1 MSMTV
6 LQAMHD
12 PALFGA
18 EFDAPTWTAWE
29 AFLAALLGE
38 EMTDEQKTL
47 CHLHTGRTDLPL
59 EAFRR
64 AALICGRRAGKSRV
78 LALLGTCLATLKD
91 YRPYLSAGEVATVGI
106 IAADRKQAR
115 TIFRYV
121 RGLIALVPEME
132 AEVTRETDEI
142 IEMAGRRVVIEIGT
156 ASFRATRGY
165 TYAAVLC
172 DEIAFWRDDS
182 SANPDEEILRAL
194 RPGLAT
200 IPGSMLLLASSPYA
214 RRGVLWKTFKRY
226 YGQDGAT
233 TLVWKAATRE
243 MNPEFDE
250 QEEREAYEEDPAAA
264 AAEYGAEFR
273 SDIASFVAPEVVEA
287 CTAQGRYELPR
298 DSRHR
303 YVAFVDPSG
312 GSSDSMTLAIAH
324 HEDECA
330 ILDLVREKKAP
341 FSPENTVVEF
351 CETLKAYGITSVTGD
366 RYGGEWP
373 REQFRKNGVQYNLS
387 EKVRSDL
394 YRDLLPVLNSGK
406 VELLDIPVLS
416 RQLCGL
422 ERRTG
427 RSGKDNIDHAP
438 GGHDDVANAVAGALL
453 MQRARRMPK
462 FTPQIVQ
469 KIAQQGGKGNLPIW
483 TR

>member
-1 MSMTV
+1 MSLTV

-12 PALFGA
+12 PFLFGA
-18 EFDAPTWTAWE
+18 EFDNPTWTAWE

-38 EMTDEQKTL
+38 EMTDEQKAICAT
-47 CHLHTGRTDLPL
+47 HTGRTDLPL
-59 EAFRR
+59 ETFRR

-91 YRPYLSAGEVATVGI
+91 YRPFLSAGEVATVGI

-121 RGLIALVPEME
+121 RGLISLVPEME
-132 AEVTRETDEI
+132 EEVTRETDEI

-226 YGQDGAT
+226 YGQKGAT
-233 TLVWKAATRE
+233 RD

-250 QEEREAYEEDPAAA
+250 QEERDAYEEDPAAA

-273 SDIASFVAPEVVEA
+273 SDIAAFVAPEVVEA
-287 CTAQGRYELPR
+287 CTVQGRHELPR
-298 DSRHR
+298 NNRVR

-324 HEDECA
+324 HENDCA
-330 ILDLVREKKAP
+330 VLDVVRERKAP
-341 FSPENTVVEF
+341 FSPEATVSDFASV
-351 CETLKAYGITSVTGD
+351 LKSYGLSSVTGD

-373 REQFRKNGVQYNLS
+373 REQFRKHGIAYNLS
-387 EKVRSDL
+387 DKPRSDL
-394 YRDLLPVLNSGK
+394 YRDLLPLLNSGK
-406 VELLDIPVLS
+406 AELLDIPVLS

-453 MQRARRMPK
+453 MQSARRMPK
-462 FTPQIVQ
+462 FTPAMVQ
-469 KIAQQGGKGNLPIW
+469 KIAEQGKRESFSVWQDRTGH
-483 TR
+483 

>member
-1 MSMTV
+1 MSMSV
-6 LQAMHD
+6 LQAMRD
-12 PALFGA
+12 PDLFGA
-18 EFDAPTWTAWE
+18 EFNSPSWTAWE

-91 YRPYLSAGEVATVGI
+91 YRPYLSAGEVATVGV

-121 RGLIALVPEME
+121 RGLISLVPEME

-165 TYAAVLC
+165 TYAAALC

-243 MNPEFDE
+243 MNPEFDV
-250 QEEREAYEEDPAAA
+250 QEEQEAYEEDPAAA

-287 CTAQGRYELPR
+287 CTTVGRYELPR
-298 DSRHR
+298 NSQHR

-324 HEDECA
+324 QEDECA
-330 ILDLVREKKAP
+330 VLDLVREKKAP
-341 FSPENTVVEF
+341 FSPESTVVEF
-351 CETLKAYGITSVTGD
+351 CNTLKSYGINSVTGD

-373 REQFRKNGVQYNLS
+373 REQFRKNGIEYKLS

-416 RQLCGL
+416 RQLSGL
-422 ERRTG
+422 ERRTSRG
-427 RSGKDNIDHAP
+427 GKDSIDHAP
-438 GGHDDVANAVAGALL
+438 GGHDDVANAVAGA
-453 MQRARRMPK
+453 
-462 FTPQIVQ
+462 
-469 KIAQQGGKGNLPIW
+469 IALTTTKKPFNFQSILGRI
-483 TR
+483 

>member
-1 MSMTV
+1 MSMSV
-6 LQAMHD
+6 LQAMRD
-12 PALFGA
+12 PDLFGA
-18 EFDAPTWTAWE
+18 EFNSPSWTAWE

-91 YRPYLSAGEVATVGI
+91 YRPYLSAGEVATVGV

-121 RGLIALVPEME
+121 RGLISLIPEME

-243 MNPEFDE
+243 MNPEFDV
-250 QEEREAYEEDPAAA
+250 QEEQEAYEEDPAAA

-287 CTAQGRYELPR
+287 CTTVGRYELPR
-298 DSRHR
+298 NSQHR

-324 HEDECA
+324 QEDECA
-330 ILDLVREKKAP
+330 VLDLVREKKAP
-341 FSPENTVVEF
+341 FSPESTVVEF
-351 CETLKAYGITSVTGD
+351 CNTLKSYGINSVTGD

-373 REQFRKNGVQYNLS
+373 REQFRKNGIEYKLS

-416 RQLCGL
+416 RQLSGL
-422 ERRTG
+422 ERRTSRG
-427 RSGKDNIDHAP
+427 GKDSIDHAP
-438 GGHDDVANAVAGALL
+438 GGHDDVANAVAGA
-453 MQRARRMPK
+453 
-462 FTPQIVQ
+462 
-469 KIAQQGGKGNLPIW
+469 IALTTTKKPFNFQSILGRI
-483 TR
+483 

>member
-1 MSMTV
+1 MSMSV
-6 LQAMHD
+6 LQAMRD
-12 PALFGA
+12 PDLFGA
-18 EFDAPTWTAWE
+18 EFNSPSWTAWE

-91 YRPYLSAGEVATVGI
+91 YRPYLSAGEVATVGV

-121 RGLIALVPEME
+121 RGLISLVPEIE

-243 MNPEFDE
+243 MNPEFDV
-250 QEEREAYEEDPAAA
+250 QEEQEAYEEDPAAA

-287 CTAQGRYELPR
+287 CTTVGRYELPR
-298 DSRHR
+298 NSQHR

-324 HEDECA
+324 QEDECA
-330 ILDLVREKKAP
+330 VLDLVREKKAP
-341 FSPENTVVEF
+341 FSPESTVVEF
-351 CETLKAYGITSVTGD
+351 CNTLKSYGINSVTGD

-373 REQFRKNGVQYNLS
+373 REQFRKNGIEYKLS

-416 RQLCGL
+416 RQLSGL
-422 ERRTG
+422 ERRTSRG
-427 RSGKDNIDHAP
+427 GKDSIDHAP
-438 GGHDDVANAVAGALL
+438 GGHDDVANAVAGA
-453 MQRARRMPK
+453 
-462 FTPQIVQ
+462 
-469 KIAQQGGKGNLPIW
+469 IALTTTKKPFNFQSILGRI
-483 TR
+483 

>member
-1 MSMTV
+1 MSMSV
-6 LQAMHD
+6 LQAMRD
-12 PALFGA
+12 PDLFGA
-18 EFDAPTWTAWE
+18 EFNSPSWTAWE

-91 YRPYLSAGEVATVGI
+91 YRPYLSAGEVATVGV

-121 RGLIALVPEME
+121 RGLISLVPEME

-243 MNPEFDE
+243 MNPEFDV
-250 QEEREAYEEDPAAA
+250 QEEQEAYEEDPAAA

-287 CTAQGRYELPR
+287 CTTVGRYELPR
-298 DSRHR
+298 NSQHR

-324 HEDECA
+324 QEDECA
-330 ILDLVREKKAP
+330 VLDLVREKKAP
-341 FSPENTVVEF
+341 FSPESTVVEF
-351 CETLKAYGITSVTGD
+351 CNTLKSYGINSVTGD

-373 REQFRKNGVQYNLS
+373 REQFRKNGIEYKLS

-416 RQLCGL
+416 RQLSGL
-422 ERRTG
+422 ERRTSRG
-427 RSGKDNIDHAP
+427 GKDSIDHAP
-438 GGHDDVANAVAGALL
+438 GGHDDVANAVAGA
-453 MQRARRMPK
+453 
-462 FTPQIVQ
+462 
-469 KIAQQGGKGNLPIW
+469 IALTTTKKPFNFQSILGRI
-483 TR
+483 

>member
-1 MSMTV
+1 MSMSV
-6 LQAMHD
+6 LQAMRD
-12 PALFGA
+12 PDLFGA
-18 EFDAPTWTAWE
+18 EFNSPSWTAWE

-91 YRPYLSAGEVATVGI
+91 YRPYLSAGEVATVGV

-121 RGLIALVPEME
+121 RGLISLVPEME

-243 MNPEFDE
+243 MNPEFDV
-250 QEEREAYEEDPAAA
+250 QEEQEAYEEDPAAA
-264 AAEYGAEFR
+264 VAEYGAEFR

-287 CTAQGRYELPR
+287 CTTVGRYELPR
-298 DSRHR
+298 NSQHR

-324 HEDECA
+324 QEDECA
-330 ILDLVREKKAP
+330 VLDLVREKKAP
-341 FSPENTVVEF
+341 FSPESTVVEF
-351 CETLKAYGITSVTGD
+351 CNTLKSYGINSVTGD

-373 REQFRKNGVQYNLS
+373 REQFRKNGIEYKLS

-416 RQLCGL
+416 RQLSGL
-422 ERRTG
+422 ERRTSRG
-427 RSGKDNIDHAP
+427 GKDSIDHAP
-438 GGHDDVANAVAGALL
+438 GGHDDVANAVAGA
-453 MQRARRMPK
+453 
-462 FTPQIVQ
+462 
-469 KIAQQGGKGNLPIW
+469 IALTTTKKPFNFQSILGRI
-483 TR
+483 

>member
-12 PALFGA
+12 SALFGA

-273 SDIASFVAPEVVEA
+273 NDIASFVTSEIVEA
-287 CTAQGRYELPR
+287 CVELGRHELGYSPHFNYR
-298 DSRHR
+298 
-303 YVAFVDPSG
+303 AFVDPSG
-312 GSSDSMTLAIAH
+312 GTSDGMTLAIAH
-324 HEDECA
+324 DENRDGGT
-330 ILDLVREKKAP
+330 ISVLDCVREIVPP
-341 FSPENTVVEF
+341 FSPEAVTVEF
-351 CETLKAYGITSVTGD
+351 SKVIASYHLSSVTGD

-373 REQFRKNGVQYNLS
+373 REQFRKNGIAYELAP
-387 EKVRSDL
+387 KARSDI
-394 YRDLLPVLNSGK
+394 YRDLLPKLNSHK
-406 VELLDIPVLS
+406 VELLDNTKMLK
-416 RQLCGL
+416 QLVQL
-422 ERRTG
+422 ERRTA
-427 RSGKDNIDHAP
+427 RSGRDSIDHAP
-438 GGHDDVANAVAGALL
+438 GGHDDLINAAAGALVG
-453 MQRARRMPK
+453 ADAK
-462 FTPQIVQ
+462 D
-469 KIAQQGGKGNLPIW
+469 W
-483 TR
+483 TTIYERLAD

>member
-12 PALFGA
+12 PAFFGV
-18 EFDAPTWTAWE
+18 EFDATTWTAWE

-38 EMTDEQKTL
+38 GMTDEQKII

-59 EAFRR
+59 ETFRR

-226 YGQDGAT
+226 YGQEGAS

-273 SDIASFVAPEVVEA
+273 SDIASFVAPEVIEA
-287 CTAQGRYELPR
+287 CTAAGRYELPR

-324 HEDECA
+324 QEGECA
-330 ILDLVREKKAP
+330 VLDLVREKKAP
-341 FSPENTVVEF
+341 FSPESTVVEF
-351 CETLKAYGITSVTGD
+351 CETLKAYGVTSVTGD
-366 RYGGEWP
+366 RYAGEWP
-373 REQFRKNGVQYNLS
+373 REQFRKNGVEYNLS

-406 VELLDIPVLS
+406 IELLDIPVLS
-416 RQLCGL
+416 RQLSGL
-422 ERRTG
+422 ERRTARG
-427 RSGKDNIDHAP
+427 GKDSIDHAP
-438 GGHDDVANAVAGALL
+438 GGHDDVANAVAGVVAL
-453 MQRARRMPK
+453 
-462 FTPQIVQ
+462 TPNKQLPRFSREFLE
-469 KIAQQGGKGNLPIW
+469 KI
-483 TR
+483 

>member
-1 MSMTV
+1 MSMSV
-6 LQAMHD
+6 LQAMRD
-12 PALFGA
+12 PDLFGA
-18 EFDAPTWTAWE
+18 EFNSPSWTAWE

-91 YRPYLSAGEVATVGI
+91 YRPYLSAGEVATVGV

-121 RGLIALVPEME
+121 RGLISLVPEME

-243 MNPEFDE
+243 MNPEFDV
-250 QEEREAYEEDPAAA
+250 QEGQEAYEEDPAAA

-287 CTAQGRYELPR
+287 CTTVGRYELPR
-298 DSRHR
+298 NSQHR

-324 HEDECA
+324 QEDECA
-330 ILDLVREKKAP
+330 VLDLVREKKAP
-341 FSPENTVVEF
+341 FSPESTVVEF
-351 CETLKAYGITSVTGD
+351 CNTLKSYGINSVTGD

-373 REQFRKNGVQYNLS
+373 REQFRKNGIEYKLS

-416 RQLCGL
+416 RQLSGL
-422 ERRTG
+422 ERRTSRG
-427 RSGKDNIDHAP
+427 GKDSIDHAP
-438 GGHDDVANAVAGALL
+438 GGHDDVANAVAGA
-453 MQRARRMPK
+453 
-462 FTPQIVQ
+462 
-469 KIAQQGGKGNLPIW
+469 IALTTTKKPFNFQSILGRI
-483 TR
+483 

>member
-1 MSMTV
+1 MSLTV

-12 PALFGA
+12 PFLFGA
-18 EFDAPTWTAWE
+18 EFGNPTWTAWE

-38 EMTDEQKTL
+38 EMTDEQKAICAT
-47 CHLHTGRTDLPL
+47 HTGRTDLPL
-59 EAFRR
+59 ETFRR

-91 YRPYLSAGEVATVGI
+91 YRPFLSAGEVATVGI

-121 RGLIALVPEME
+121 RGLISLVPEME
-132 AEVTRETDEI
+132 EEVTRETDEI

-226 YGQDGAT
+226 YGQEGAN
-233 TLVWKAATRE
+233 TLVWKAATRD

-250 QEEREAYEEDPAAA
+250 QEERDAYEEDPAAA

-287 CTAQGRYELPR
+287 CTVQGRHELPR
-298 DSRHR
+298 DSRVR

-324 HEDECA
+324 HENDCA
-330 ILDLVREKKAP
+330 VLDLVRERKAP
-341 FSPENTVVEF
+341 FSPETTVSDFASV
-351 CETLKAYGITSVTGD
+351 LKSYGLSSVTGD

-373 REQFRKNGVQYNLS
+373 REQFRKHGIAYNLS
-387 EKVRSDL
+387 DKPRSDL
-394 YRDLLPVLNSGK
+394 YRDLLPLLNSGK
-406 VELLDIPVLS
+406 AELLDIPVLS

-453 MQRARRMPK
+453 MQSARRMPK
-462 FTPQIVQ
+462 FTPAMVQ
-469 KIAQQGGKGNLPIW
+469 KIAEQGKRESFSVW
-483 TR
+483 AR

>member
-1 MSMTV
+1 MSMSV
-6 LQAMHD
+6 LQAMRD
-12 PALFGA
+12 PDLFGA
-18 EFDAPTWTAWE
+18 EFNSPSWTAWE

-91 YRPYLSAGEVATVGI
+91 YRPYLSAGEVATVGV

-121 RGLIALVPEME
+121 RGLISLVPEIE

-165 TYAAVLC
+165 TYAAALC

-243 MNPEFDE
+243 MNPEFDV
-250 QEEREAYEEDPAAA
+250 QEEQEAYEEDPAAA

-287 CTAQGRYELPR
+287 CTTVGRYELPR
-298 DSRHR
+298 NSQHR

-324 HEDECA
+324 QEDECA
-330 ILDLVREKKAP
+330 VLDLVREKKAP
-341 FSPENTVVEF
+341 FSPESTVVEF
-351 CETLKAYGITSVTGD
+351 CNTLKSYGINSVTGD

-373 REQFRKNGVQYNLS
+373 REQFRKNGIEYKLS

-416 RQLCGL
+416 RQLSGL
-422 ERRTG
+422 ERRTSRG
-427 RSGKDNIDHAP
+427 GKDSIDHAP
-438 GGHDDVANAVAGALL
+438 GGHDDVANAVAGA
-453 MQRARRMPK
+453 
-462 FTPQIVQ
+462 
-469 KIAQQGGKGNLPIW
+469 IALTTTKKPFNFQSILGRI
-483 TR
+483 

>member
-12 PALFGA
+12 PDLFGA

-38 EMTDEQKTL
+38 EMTDEQKTI

-226 YGQDGAT
+226 YGQEGAS

-273 SDIASFVAPEVVEA
+273 SDIASFVAPEVIEG
-287 CTAQGRYELPR
+287 CTAAGRYELPR

-324 HEDECA
+324 QESECA
-330 ILDLVREKKAP
+330 VLDLVREKKAP
-341 FSPENTVVEF
+341 FSPESTVVEF
-351 CETLKAYGITSVTGD
+351 CETLKAYGVTSVTGD
-366 RYGGEWP
+366 RYAGEWP
-373 REQFRKNGVQYNLS
+373 REQFRKNGVEYNLS

-416 RQLCGL
+416 RQLSGL
-422 ERRTG
+422 ERRTARG
-427 RSGKDNIDHAP
+427 GKDSIDHAP
-438 GGHDDVANAVAGALL
+438 GGHDDVANAVAGVVALTSNKQL
-453 MQRARRMPK
+453 PRFSRE
-462 FTPQIVQ
+462 FLE
-469 KIAQQGGKGNLPIW
+469 KI
-483 TR
+483 

>member
-1 MSMTV
+1 MNMTV

-12 PALFGA
+12 PDLFGA
-18 EFDAPTWTAWE
+18 EFDVPTWTAWE

-38 EMTDEQKTL
+38 EMTDEQKTI

-226 YGQDGAT
+226 YGQEGAS

-273 SDIASFVAPEVVEA
+273 SDIASFVAPEVIEG
-287 CTAQGRYELPR
+287 CTAAGRYELPR

-303 YVAFVDPSG
+303 YVAFVGPSG

-324 HEDECA
+324 QESECA
-330 ILDLVREKKAP
+330 VLDLVREKKAP
-341 FSPENTVVEF
+341 FSPESTVVEF
-351 CETLKAYGITSVTGD
+351 CETLKAYGVTSVTGD
-366 RYGGEWP
+366 RYAGEWP
-373 REQFRKNGVQYNLS
+373 REQFRKNGVEYNLS

-416 RQLCGL
+416 RQLSGL
-422 ERRTG
+422 ERRTARG
-427 RSGKDNIDHAP
+427 GKDSIDHAP
-438 GGHDDVANAVAGALL
+438 GGHDDVANAVAGVVALTSNKQL
-453 MQRARRMPK
+453 PRFSRE
-462 FTPQIVQ
+462 FLE
-469 KIAQQGGKGNLPIW
+469 KI
-483 TR
+483 